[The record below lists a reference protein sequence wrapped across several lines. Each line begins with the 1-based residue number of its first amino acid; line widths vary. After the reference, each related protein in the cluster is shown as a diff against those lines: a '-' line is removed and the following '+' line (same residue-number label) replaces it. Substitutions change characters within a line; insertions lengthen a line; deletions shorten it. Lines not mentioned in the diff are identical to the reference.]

1 MNRLLLIVALI
12 FTISISAQDDSYTPL
27 TEDQQTKSLKI
38 SEEKI
43 ESALQYDSGMD
54 YDGMFFWLVKTNDG
68 KEYYFNSS
76 QNFTDVKH
84 EEAEY
89 SSLMEYV
96 IEVIGF

>member
-27 TEDQQTKSLKI
+27 TEDQQAKSLKI

-43 ESALQYDSGMD
+43 GLALQYDSGMD